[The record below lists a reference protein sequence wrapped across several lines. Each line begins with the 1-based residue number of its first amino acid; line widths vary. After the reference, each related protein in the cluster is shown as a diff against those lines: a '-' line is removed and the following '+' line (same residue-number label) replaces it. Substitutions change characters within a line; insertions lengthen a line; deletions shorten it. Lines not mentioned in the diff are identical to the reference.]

1 MPCVPSALLLAL
13 LSAPAGLPAGT
24 VDVTDPSYVPLAE
37 APEGMGEAVGLAPPG
52 IGAHLHGMSLF
63 GAEALPR
70 GHLGLFGGAGFP
82 YLTAEALYGV
92 SRSWGL
98 YARFDSLYS
107 VMEQVTLGA
116 KWTVAQTPSGEALA
130 IRFEANQSF
139 FEFSEAQDQD
149 TGNLTASPDDK
160 AFSARWI
167 TGQRNEGAAANL
179 VLSTRYASG
188 ITLFFDGGLDF
199 TVDTE
204 PLAGGPLSGNPP
216 LFTLGLNTPLHV
228 GLEVPVGNRF
238 NFVVTLGAD
247 LHFRRLTEGQ
257 DSIAI
262 PFFSLGADGLL

>member
-1 MPCVPSALLLAL
+1 MLSVPSALLLAL
-13 LSAPAGLPAGT
+13 FSAPAGPIAGA

-37 APEGMGEAVGLAPPG
+37 APDGMGDAVGLAPPG
-52 IGAHLHGMSLF
+52 IGAHVPGISLF

-82 YLTAEALYGV
+82 YLTAEALYGL
-92 SRSWGL
+92 SRRWGV

-116 KWTVAQTPSGEALA
+116 KWTVAQTPHGDALA
-130 IRFEANQSF
+130 LRFEANQSF

-149 TGNLTASPDDK
+149 TSNLSAPPDDK
-160 AFSARWI
+160 AFSARWL
-167 TGQRNEGAAANL
+167 TGQRNEGAQASL

-188 ITLFFDGGLDF
+188 MTLFFDGGVDA

-216 LFTLGLNTPLHV
+216 LFTLGFNAPLHV
-228 GLEVPVGNRF
+228 GLEVPVGRRF

-247 LHFRRLTEGQ
+247 LHFRRLTESQ